1 MHLPLCLGW
10 SSWLAWP
17 TECVVSDVLVFPRL
31 SHKKYFSFCLDL
43 LDTSLLR
50 YCHWEIQAMQRSHV
64 WGFQVTASVALPTDS
79 QHQLAALWVR
89 HLGYPVKSSLQMT
102 AASARTSSITC
113 KAQCKM
119 KILGSLFK
127 MYLENQDGNNRTLNK
142 AWGPSKNGVLC
153 DCTGHNH
160 EAHPGASRLW
170 LQPVERS

>member
-1 MHLPLCLGW
+1 MFWFFQGW
-10 SSWLAWP
+10 VIRSISASAWICRTPHSWDTV
-17 TECVVSDVLVFPRL
+17 TEKFRPCREV
-31 SHKKYFSFCLDL
+31 
-43 LDTSLLR
+43 
-50 YCHWEIQAMQRSHV
+50 V
-64 WGFQVTASVALPTDS
+64 WGFQVTASVVLPTDS

-127 MYLENQDGNNRTLNK
+127 MYLENQDGNNRTLNQ

-153 DCTGHNH
+153 DCTGHSH